1 MRIFTQT
8 QLFKKSLKPFLLLF
22 VFFAILLG
30 GMITVFYNFQAGN
43 HATRLKVEE
52 QHSITL
58 QRMVVHNYFTSVI
71 SDLMFLAGQ
80 DDLQAYLQDPT
91 EQNLSSVNL
100 ELLNLTKNRKQYD
113 QIRYLD
119 ENGKEISRIN
129 FNSGNPHIV
138 DEQRLQNKQQRYYFA
153 EAFKLSQGSFYVSPL
168 DLNVEHGEIE
178 TPYKP
183 MIRIGTPVYDRSGS
197 KRGIILLNYL
207 GENLLNI
214 IQDVGSVAH
223 GQTMLLNAE
232 GYWLKHPVAKKEWGF
247 MFKDKT
253 DLSFAKQNPELWQQ
267 FMATPKGQIVTPQG
281 VYTFDTISLIDSG
294 LLKGLETNMDAISK
308 GDSTWKIVSFISAS
322 TISAYARSLTVNL
335 FTLGAGLFLLVAIL
349 SWYLALSI
357 TRWKRSQ
364 EQLFSMAHFDCLT
377 GLPTR
382 ALFFDRLNQ
391 AILLSTRGERQ
402 GALLYIDLDGFK
414 HINDSLGHDAG
425 DELLTLVAIR
435 MKDCCRSS
443 DTVARMGGDEFTI
456 ILSEVPSRD
465 GAEVFTKKL
474 LSEVEKPFPLKQA
487 VAQISASVGV
497 CFFPI
502 ENTTIDGIIKDAD
515 KAMYVSKSKGKNT
528 FTFANN
534 MAEIIDSKHATHTHM
549 GDSLIAE

>member
-1 MRIFTQT
+1 MLGRK
-8 QLFKKSLKPFLLLF
+8 QLFKRSLKPFLLLF
-22 VFFAILLG
+22 IFFAILLG
-30 GMITVFYNFQAGN
+30 GMIMFFYNFQAGN
-43 HATRLKVEE
+43 HATRLKIEE
-52 QHSITL
+52 QHSIAL

-80 DDLQAYLQDPT
+80 DDLQAYLKDPT

-100 ELLNLTKNRKQYD
+100 EFLNLTKNRKQYD

-119 ENGKEISRIN
+119 ENGEEISRIN
-129 FNSGNPHIV
+129 FNGGNPFIV
-138 DEQRLQNKQQRYYFA
+138 DKQRLQNKQKRYYFA
-153 EAFKLSQGSFYVSPL
+153 EAFKLNQGSFYVSPL
-168 DLNVEHGEIE
+168 DLNVEHSEIE

-183 MIRIGTPVYDRSGS
+183 MIRIGTPVYDKSGS

-207 GENLLNI
+207 GENLLDL
-214 IQDVGSVAH
+214 IQEVGSVAH

-247 MFKDKT
+247 MFEDKT

-267 FMATPKGQIVTPQG
+267 FIAKPKGQIVTPQG
-281 VYTFDTISLIDSG
+281 VYTFDTISLLDSG
-294 LLKGLETNMDAISK
+294 LLKGLKTNVNAISM
-308 GDSTWKIVSFISAS
+308 GDSTWKIVSFISANTLS
-322 TISAYARSLTVNL
+322 SYARSLMVNL
-335 FTLGAGLFLLVAIL
+335 FTLGAGLLLLVAIL
-349 SWYLALSI
+349 AWYLALSI

-382 ALFFDRLNQ
+382 TLFFDRLNQ

-414 HINDSLGHDAG
+414 NVNDSLGHDAG
-425 DELLTLVAIR
+425 DELLILVAMR
-435 MKDCCRSS
+435 MKSCCRSS
-443 DTVARMGGDEFTI
+443 DTLARMGGDEFTI
-456 ILSEVPSRD
+456 ILSEVSSRE

-474 LSEVEKPFPLKQA
+474 LFEVEKPFSLKQG
-487 VAQISASVGV
+487 VAQIGASVGI

-502 ENTTIDGIIKDAD
+502 ENTTIADIIKKAD

-534 MAEIIDSKHATHTHM
+534 MPEIPDSKHTAQTHR
-549 GDSLIAE
+549 GDSTRTE